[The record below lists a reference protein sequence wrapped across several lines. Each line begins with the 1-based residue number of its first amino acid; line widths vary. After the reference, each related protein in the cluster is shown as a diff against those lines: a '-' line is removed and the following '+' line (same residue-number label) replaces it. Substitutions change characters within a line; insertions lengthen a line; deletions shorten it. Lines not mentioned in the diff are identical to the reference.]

1 MIRIKRKAKPIKGE
15 GKSEMPKRS
24 NDPAQAKPMPHAD
37 GIHEWQPF
45 LSGGQILYRLK

>member
-1 MIRIKRKAKPIKGE
+1 MIRIKRKAKPIRGE
-15 GKSEMPKRS
+15 GKSEIPQRS

-45 LSGGQILYRLK
+45 LIGGQILYRLK